1 MRIGYGLGPQQVG
14 DGRSLEDGGVWL
26 TDCNLTARGDR
37 SFADDLVVR
46 RGRVSSRV
54 ALLLRAIERHPFRRR
69 ILFSSRY
76 LMAIEWCD
84 SGWSGFNRKM
94 RIRVISWECDG
105 TNGVHSRVQ
114 SEIPGLGAGVL
125 I

>member
-26 TDCNLTARGDR
+26 TDCNLTARGDG

-54 ALLLRAIERHPFRRR
+54 ALLLRATERHPLRRR

-76 LMAIEWCD
+76 LITM
-84 SGWSGFNRKM
+84 SGVVAGDVFGFFGSGN
-94 RIRVISWECDG
+94 
-105 TNGVHSRVQ
+105 
-114 SEIPGLGAGVL
+114 PGNQLE
-125 I
+125 